1 MQTATYK
8 FKDAAEYYKAYIHPN
23 RNSIMPNLDALA
35 SIGHIIVP
43 EMIDE
48 EAVQA
53 MKSHFTNK
61 SDRFAVK
68 TFAKMTSFILHFF
81 KKGSLVAKLKQ

>member
-1 MQTATYK
+1 
-8 FKDAAEYYKAYIHPN
+8 
-23 RNSIMPNLDALA
+23 
-35 SIGHIIVP
+35 
-43 EMIDE
+43 MIDE

-53 MKSHFTNK
+53 MKSHLTHK

-81 KKGSLVAKLKQ
+81 KKRQSDGEIETMTLFQ